1 MTELDKIVQDIAKLF
16 TKQKNTLYAV
26 RVIYEPYSDE
36 VNIFFESHKIGFAT
50 TSEQVGRLNG
60 SYRDKLMTIKQELHQ
75 RTKLTVTTN

>member
-36 VNIFFESHKIGFAT
+36 VNIFFEYHKIGFAT

-60 SYRDKLMTIKQELHQ
+60 SYREKLDAIKKELHQ

>member
-1 MTELDKIVQDIAKLF
+1 MTELDKIVQDIDKLF

-36 VNIFFESHKIGFAT
+36 VNIFFEYHKIGFAT
-50 TSEQVGRLNG
+50 TSEQVGRLSG
-60 SYRDKLMTIKQELHQ
+60 SYRKKLDAIKQELHQ